1 MRDIIITELTQALQ
15 ELVRAFAHSLPR
27 LVVTLIIAFIGWV
40 IASLLKVLVRSIL
53 RLTRFSKLSENSG
66 ATHLLNQAALPSSTE
81 LLSRF
86 VFWVAWVGFILLGV
100 SVLGIVGLQE
110 YISRFF
116 LFLPRLFVALVILFF
131 GLLAANFFAR
141 AALLA
146 AVNANFRSSR
156 LLSISI
162 RIIISI
168 FALSMVFEVLGVAE
182 QTMLIAFGTAFGA
195 VMLGLAI
202 AFGIGGKDLAREF
215 LEKRLVTRK
224 KEEKEDEL
232 SPLVD
237 AECPPIGALC
247 ALRPELAAEGAVIV
261 SSGTGGCRALLGLD
275 GRRRPSPHSCPSP
288 HSSLYLQRGAEKRM
302 PSRIFRATGW
312 PSICAGWNS
321 QWLRAA
327 SSGPTS
333 ASSEFCGIE
342 TCSSLPEVFRIAEAA
357 ITLCA
362 YLRRSF
368 ISSVMLFLSRAC
380 LINIGLNLLQHI
392 RMQAPHL
399 MHCVVLT
406 FSKTLPLGSFG
417 SLPPSTGLS
426 RPILSSFGTVKFM
439 MINATKEAPKN
450 CV

>member
-1 MRDIIITELTQALQ
+1 MREIIITELTQALQ
-15 ELVRAFAHSLPR
+15 ELVRGFAHYLPR
-27 LVVTLIIAFIGWV
+27 LIVMLIIAFIGWA
-40 IASLLKVLVRSIL
+40 IACLLKLLVRSVL

-66 ATHLLNQAALPSSTE
+66 ATQLLNQAALPSSTE

-116 LFLPRLFVALVILFF
+116 LFLPRLFGALVILFF

-215 LEKRLVTRK
+215 LERRLVARK

-232 SPLVD
+232 SPL
-237 AECPPIGALC
+237 
-247 ALRPELAAEGAVIV
+247 
-261 SSGTGGCRALLGLD
+261 
-275 GRRRPSPHSCPSP
+275 
-288 HSSLYLQRGAEKRM
+288 
-302 PSRIFRATGW
+302 
-312 PSICAGWNS
+312 
-321 QWLRAA
+321 
-327 SSGPTS
+327 
-333 ASSEFCGIE
+333 
-342 TCSSLPEVFRIAEAA
+342 
-357 ITLCA
+357 
-362 YLRRSF
+362 
-368 ISSVMLFLSRAC
+368 
-380 LINIGLNLLQHI
+380 
-392 RMQAPHL
+392 
-399 MHCVVLT
+399 
-406 FSKTLPLGSFG
+406 
-417 SLPPSTGLS
+417 
-426 RPILSSFGTVKFM
+426 
-439 MINATKEAPKN
+439 
-450 CV
+450 